1 MAATYVTVAELRSNL
16 GIGTLY
22 SDSDLESVCQTS
34 QDLLNSYLWF
44 DSAPVVGA
52 MIVNNVATVMLAN
65 PAIFAA
71 GQSITIANSGSLYNG
86 TFTITGTIPFTT
98 GGTTQTLPSWFW
110 SFNWATWPTGYSY
123 VQFSKTASDDP
134 FHRVLPYGTATGP
147 DTKTASYATTP
158 AIRQAAMILAV
169 DIWQARQVSQTGGN
183 GMDGFT
189 PSPYRMGY
197 QLMNRVRGLIQPY
210 ANPNALV
217 G

>member
-22 SDSDLESVCQTS
+22 SDSDVESVCQTAE
-34 QDLLNSYLWF
+34 DLLNQYLWF
-44 DSAPVVGA
+44 DVAPVVAA
-52 MIVNNVATVMLAN
+52 MIQDNVATLMLAN
-65 PAIFAA
+65 PGIYVT
-71 GQSITIANSGSLYNG
+71 GQSVTIAGCGSTYNG
-86 TFTITGTIPFTT
+86 AKTITGTIPWSN
-98 GGTTQTLPSWFW
+98 GTTNAIPALWW
-110 SFNWATWPTGYSY
+110 NWAINAYPNGYSLI
-123 VQFSKTASDDP
+123 QFSKTASDDP

-147 DTKTASYATTP
+147 DTKTSTYATTP

-210 ANPNALV
+210 ANPSSLV

>member
-1 MAATYVTVAELRSNL
+1 MASTYVTVSELRSNL

-22 SDSDLESVCQTS
+22 SDSDVESVCQTA

-71 GQSITIANSGSLYNG
+71 GQSITITNSGSLYNG
-86 TFTITGTIPFTT
+86 TFTITGTIPFTS
-98 GGTTQTLPSWFW
+98 GGTTQTLPAWFW

-134 FHRVLPYGTATGP
+134 FHRVLPYGAATGP
-147 DTKTASYATTP
+147 DTKTTSYAATP

-183 GMDGFT
+183 GMDGFS

-210 ANPNALV
+210 ANPNALI